1 MLKVGY
7 VPYSRDL
14 KHPGDRRRLVSWVKS
29 REIDLELEQP
39 LNSDVLVLSNAANF
53 NYWIKSAKQPVVLDL
68 VDGYLGEEPN
78 LVTDVLRNLVRSFGG
93 SSHIRWGRYTSHLK
107 SACKRSSAVIV
118 ASPEQRDWV
127 LPFNKN
133 VFVILDNHSELS
145 SSEDPEGLNES
156 AENDLDRPNI
166 FWEGFGYT
174 LKHFKHISKELD
186 NFLYNNNWGMVLVTV
201 ESFPRWGGYIGRV
214 NTQKLIHRLFP
225 LSKEMIFIKPWSI
238 RNLKKYSQDCEF
250 GIIPID
256 PNDKFAILKS
266 ENKLLSN
273 WLLGL
278 NTLCS
283 HTPAYARVELESNA
297 NFFCVQPGGWEERLR
312 DFKNSYS
319 RNLDVNALNYIS
331 KNHSEDVLNNKWDQ
345 VIGSALGT
353 THA

>member
-14 KHPGDRRRLVSWVKS
+14 KHPGDRRRLVSWAKS
-29 REIDLELEQP
+29 EKIVLELEQP

-53 NYWIKSAKQPVVLDL
+53 DYWIKSAKQPVILDL

-78 LVTDVLRNLVRSFGG
+78 LVTDILRNLIRSFRG
-93 SSHIRWGRYTSHLK
+93 SSDIRWGRYTSHLK

-118 ASPEQRDWV
+118 ASPEQRDWI

-145 SSEDPEGLNES
+145 SSDDLADLIES
-156 AENDLDRPNI
+156 VENDLGRPKI

-174 LKHFKHISKELD
+174 LKHFKHVSKELD
-186 NFLYNNNWGMVLVTV
+186 NFLYNNNWGMVFVTV
-201 ESFPRWGGYIGRV
+201 QSFPRWGGYIGRV
-214 NTQKLIHRLFP
+214 NTKKLIDRLFP
-225 LSKEMIFIKPWSI
+225 LSKGMITIEPWSI
-238 RNLKKYSQDCEF
+238 RNVKKYSKDCAF

-256 PNDKFAILKS
+256 PNDKFALLKS

-273 WLLGL
+273 WVLGL

-283 HTPAYARVELESNA
+283 HTPAYARVELASNA
-297 NFFCVQPGGWEERLR
+297 DYFCVQPGSWKERLEY
-312 DFKNSYS
+312 FKNNYS
-319 RNLDVNALNYIS
+319 KNLDVNALNYIT
-331 KNHSEDVLNNKWDQ
+331 KNHSEDFLNNKWDQ

-353 THA
+353 SHA

>member
-14 KHPGDRRRLVSWVKS
+14 KHPGDRRRLVSWVKN
-29 REIDLELEQP
+29 RKIDLELDHP
-39 LNSDVLVLSNAANF
+39 LDADVLVLSNAANF
-53 NYWIKSAKQPVVLDL
+53 DYWIKLSKQPVILDL
-68 VDGYLGEEPN
+68 VDGYLGEEPK
-78 LVTDVLRNLVRSFGG
+78 LVTDILRNLVRSFRG
-93 SSHIRWGRYTSHLK
+93 SSDIHWGRYTSHLK
-107 SACKRSSAVIV
+107 SACKKSSAVIV

-145 SSEDPEGLNES
+145 SSDDPVELNES
-156 AENDLDRPNI
+156 VENDLDRPRI

-174 LKHFKHISKELD
+174 LKHFKHVSKELD
-186 NFLYNNNWGMVLVTV
+186 NFLYNNNWGMVFVTV

-214 NTQKLIHRLFP
+214 STEKLIHRLFP
-225 LSKEMIFIKPWSI
+225 LSKEMITIKPWSI
-238 RNLKKYSQDCEF
+238 QNLKKYSQDCEF
-250 GIIPID
+250 GVIPID

-278 NTLCS
+278 NTVCS
-283 HTPAYARVELESNA
+283 HTPAYARVQLESNA
-297 NFFCVQPGGWEERLR
+297 NYFCVQPGGWKERLEY
-312 DFKNSYS
+312 FKNGFSTK
-319 RNLDVNALNYIS
+319 LDVNALNYIS
-331 KNHSEDVLNNKWDQ
+331 KNHSEDILNEKWDQ

-353 THA
+353 TRA